1 MSSPSITP
9 LAPTRWAAIFE
20 KQAESTVG
28 DYDMRASAAYIRSP
42 IGSPQL
48 RGLQRSGLD
57 LPLLGATK
65 APAAAPAA
73 LEESGATA
81 AFKAILYGFINTIVV
96 TPVMIGFCAIIFR
109 HEAFHRDPA
118 VYAQLVKLCLF
129 SSAVHQ
135 AVFTATS
142 SLPFAIGQVQDAGL
156 IFLSK
161 MACDLANEMEHEPPE
176 ALLSTVLVTLS
187 ASTALLGLAL
197 IITGKLQ
204 LAALVQYLPL
214 PVVGGYLAFIGLYCF
229 EAGLSL
235 MTGLEVRSGVV
246 VGAISIRA
254 HDGSRGRCPPW
265 MGRCLHASAHYGA
278 ISSPQVDALLGWDA
292 AEQWSQLLQPNAL
305 SYFLPGVLLGVV
317 ILVLV
322 MRVRHFLMLPT
333 LLLAVPVGFY
343 LIMSVVLGFSLEELR
358 GLGLVAQEEPSADPW
373 HVFSNF
379 KFGQVHRD
387 YPDDQLPFLAGAW

>member
-1 MSSPSITP
+1 MNVNVIEPLSAKVQLPVKADMSSPSDMSSP

-48 RGLQRSGLD
+48 RGLQRSELD

-235 MTGLEVRSGVV
+235 MTGLEV
-246 VGAISIRA
+246 
-254 HDGSRGRCPPW
+254 D
-265 MGRCLHASAHYGA
+265 
-278 ISSPQVDALLGWDA
+278 
-292 AEQWSQLLQPNAL
+292 
-305 SYFLPGVLLGVV
+305 V
-317 ILVLV
+317 IACDC
-322 MRVRHFLMLPT
+322 M
-333 LLLAVPVGFY
+333 
-343 LIMSVVLGFSLEELR
+343 
-358 GLGLVAQEEPSADPW
+358 
-373 HVFSNF
+373 
-379 KFGQVHRD
+379 
-387 YPDDQLPFLAGAW
+387 

>member
-1 MSSPSITP
+1 MSSPSDMSSPSITP

-48 RGLQRSGLD
+48 RGLQRSELD

-135 AVFTATS
+135 AIFTATS
-142 SLPFAIGQVQDAGL
+142 SLPFAIIG
-156 IFLSK
+156 
-161 MACDLANEMEHEPPE
+161 PE
-176 ALLSTVLVTLS
+176 VRQRVHTTDFPA
-187 ASTALLGLAL
+187 
-197 IITGKLQ
+197 IT
-204 LAALVQYLPL
+204 AALP
-214 PVVGGYLAFIGLYCF
+214 
-229 EAGLSL
+229 
-235 MTGLEVRSGVV
+235 
-246 VGAISIRA
+246 
-254 HDGSRGRCPPW
+254 SRG
-265 MGRCLHASAHYGA
+265 
-278 ISSPQVDALLGWDA
+278 
-292 AEQWSQLLQPNAL
+292 
-305 SYFLPGVLLGVV
+305 
-317 ILVLV
+317 
-322 MRVRHFLMLPT
+322 
-333 LLLAVPVGFY
+333 PVGH
-343 LIMSVVLGFSLEELR
+343 SR
-358 GLGLVAQEEPSADPW
+358 
-373 HVFSNF
+373 
-379 KFGQVHRD
+379 
-387 YPDDQLPFLAGAW
+387 

>member
-1 MSSPSITP
+1 MSSPSVTP
-9 LAPTRWAAIFE
+9 QAPTRWAAIFE

-48 RGLQRSGLD
+48 RGLQRSELD

-235 MTGLEVRSGVV
+235 MTGLK
-246 VGAISIRA
+246 
-254 HDGSRGRCPPW
+254 
-265 MGRCLHASAHYGA
+265 
-278 ISSPQVDALLGWDA
+278 VDALLGWDA

-387 YPDDQLPFLAGAW
+387 YPDDQLPNLGRVHRDYPDVQL

>member
-1 MSSPSITP
+1 MSSPSMSSPSVTP

-48 RGLQRSGLD
+48 RGLQRSELD

-214 PVVGGYLAFIGLYCF
+214 PVVGGYLAFIGLYCI

-235 MTGLEVRSGVV
+235 MTGLEV
-246 VGAISIRA
+246 
-254 HDGSRGRCPPW
+254 
-265 MGRCLHASAHYGA
+265 
-278 ISSPQVDALLGWDA
+278 DALLGWDA
-292 AEQWSQLLQPNAL
+292 ACMQVLTTAPSPPHRSMPSLDGTLPSSGRSCSSPTPSPT
-305 SYFLPGVLLGVV
+305 SYP
-317 ILVLV
+317 
-322 MRVRHFLMLPT
+322 
-333 LLLAVPVGFY
+333 A
-343 LIMSVVLGFSLEELR
+343 SSSE
-358 GLGLVAQEEPSADPW
+358 S
-373 HVFSNF
+373 
-379 KFGQVHRD
+379 
-387 YPDDQLPFLAGAW
+387 